1 MLLIL
6 KYQVGYKMSEPSN
19 IEELKKRKE
28 QLLLEQEVARLER
41 KQNLA
46 KSGDWAWWWVAALAL
61 VGAFLLLLGVKD
73 GGAPVLLLP
82 ALLALAPIVM
92 KLYFKRG

>member
-1 MLLIL
+1 
-6 KYQVGYKMSEPSN
+6 MSEPGN

-41 KQNLA
+41 KQNIGKA
-46 KSGDWAWWWVAALAL
+46 GGWAWWWVAPLAL
-61 VGAFLLLLGVKD
+61 LGAFLLLVGIGEKEAVPL
-73 GGAPVLLLP
+73 VLSLF
-82 ALLALAPIVM
+82 ALAPLAM